1 MLCNATLKS
10 GDGYYGKIVVSIE
23 HFNKLYITHITSLSV
38 GLRLRLVDVPR
49 NIIMSRVSTINDK
62 LF

>member
-38 GLRLRLVDVPR
+38 GLRNRLVVDVPR
-49 NIIMSRVSTINDK
+49 NIMSRVSTMNDK